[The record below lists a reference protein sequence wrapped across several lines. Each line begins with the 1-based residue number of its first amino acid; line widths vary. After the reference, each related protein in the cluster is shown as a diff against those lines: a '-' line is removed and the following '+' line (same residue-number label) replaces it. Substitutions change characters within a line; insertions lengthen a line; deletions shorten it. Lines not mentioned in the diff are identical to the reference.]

1 VTTKGKLAME
11 EKSMGENDIR
21 GLEEEIDSAVDRLF
35 VEKQRGV
42 QEGPSKKSPS
52 KEPSHIEPSYKEPSY
67 KEPSYKMEQDF
78 EPESS
83 IPLPSTPASFPAS
96 IDKMESQLLSL
107 EWEITRENLGKT
119 REEVLALRQSLKEK
133 PDIISVLSL
142 MEKVLDYMS
151 KNEERIRPP
160 FVKFLLDSKETIKL
174 LMKKEM
180 DNEVNTYKQ
189 LAYVG
194 LQARYSCLEELKEAK
209 PERAAAGSREETE
222 RAGVFARR
230 DKQIQEMLSKIGPFW
245 EKIEEMFRKIDQR
258 MLRLE
263 QRIGGPSEQ
272 FMKARLLP
280 MNITVLKV
288 EEKLFGV
295 ESDKVLKLF
304 KVPSSLHEKYSDQQ
318 IIRLKGVEVRLID
331 LKKVFSIQ
339 KRGRQEEMKIL
350 TVKDNGEHKGLM
362 IDQVLERLST
372 QSDVGGAPGDYFLG
386 TFHWVYRE
394 RPMDI
399 PILDLKKF

>member
-1 VTTKGKLAME
+1 ME
-11 EKSMGENDIR
+11 EKMMGENEIR

-35 VEKQRGV
+35 VEKEAGI
-42 QEGPSKKSPS
+42 QERQVDKSPS
-52 KEPSHIEPSYKEPSY
+52 

-83 IPLPSTPASFPAS
+83 IPPPSRPPSYPAS

-119 REEVLALRQSLKEK
+119 REEVLALRQSLREK
-133 PDIISVLSL
+133 PDIISVLGL
-142 MEKVLDYMS
+142 MEKVLDYMA
-151 KNEERIRPP
+151 KNEEKIRPP
-160 FVKFLLDSKETIKL
+160 LVKFLLDSKETIKL
-174 LMKKEM
+174 LLKKEM
-180 DNEVNTYKQ
+180 DSEVDTYKQ

-194 LQARYSCLEELKEAK
+194 IHARYSCLEELKEAR
-209 PERAAAGSREETE
+209 PERAASSSREKTE
-222 RAGVFARR
+222 GAELFAREE
-230 DKQIQEMLSKIGPFW
+230 KQIQEMLSKIGLFW
-245 EKIEEMFRKIDQR
+245 EKTEEMFKKIDQR

-263 QRIGGPSEQ
+263 QWIEGPSEQ
-272 FMKARLLP
+272 FVKARLLP

-295 ESDKVLKLF
+295 ESDKVLKLY

-318 IIRLKGVEVRLID
+318 IIRLKDVEVRLID
-331 LKKVFSIQ
+331 LKKIFSIQ
-339 KRGRQEEMKIL
+339 RRGHQEEMKIL

-372 QSDVGGAPGDYFLG
+372 QSDVGGTPGDYFLG
-386 TFHWVYRE
+386 TFHWTYQE